1 MATLHIRDDT
11 YKLLVD
17 KAAARNTTVES
28 LVEAELNRLVF
39 DPTPTAPTAGDRK
52 AALADWQ
59 TVARTRADRY
69 PPGFLADDAR
79 ESIYAGPEDRGI

>member
-17 KAAARNTTVES
+17 KAAANNMTVES
-28 LVEAELNRLVF
+28 LVEAELKRLAF
-39 DPTPTAPTAGDRK
+39 KTSSPEKTTDDRK

-59 TVARTRADRY
+59 AAVRTRADRY
-69 PPGFLADDAR
+69 PPGFRADDAR
-79 ESIYAGPEDRGI
+79 ESIYSGPEDRGT